1 MKEVFPNYYDKF
13 QCIKD
18 KCKHNCCIGWEIDID
33 EDTFD
38 LYNSLDGE
46 FADKIKN
53 NIEGEIPH
61 FKLKD
66 NGHCPFL
73 NENGLC
79 DIIIELGDGALC
91 DICYLHP
98 RFRNFYDDFIETGL
112 GLCCEEAVRII
123 LSEKEKFS
131 IKLPDFA
138 KNQEFFKERAEVLE
152 ILQNRTVTMFERLTT
167 LADRYG
173 LGFEFSNEKL
183 YDLYMSLEKL
193 DTKWENEIKKLK
205 NADCKSIFEREEL
218 QILFEQ
224 LACYFIFRHFDNGAG
239 FAILSCWVLGTIFSS
254 CETLEKMY
262 DVVRMY
268 SSEIEYSEENIDSIM
283 DFLDEIMFDEV

>member
-53 NIEGEIPH
+53 NIEGEVPH

-131 IKLPDFA
+131 IKLPDSA
-138 KNQEFFKERAEVLE
+138 KKQDFFKERAEVFD
-152 ILQNRTVTMFERLTT
+152 ILQNRDITMLERLTT

-205 NADCKSIFEREEL
+205 NADCMSIFEREEL

-224 LACYFIFRHFDNGAG
+224 LACYFIFRHFDDGAG
-239 FAILSCWVLGTIFSS
+239 FAILSCWVLGAIFSS